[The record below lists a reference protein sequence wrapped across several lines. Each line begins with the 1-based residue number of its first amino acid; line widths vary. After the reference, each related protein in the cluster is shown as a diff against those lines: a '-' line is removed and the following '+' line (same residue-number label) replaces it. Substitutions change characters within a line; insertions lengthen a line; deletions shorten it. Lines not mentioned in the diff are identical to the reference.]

1 MDGVGRALSWHPRSS
16 EPCSTAHLRRARLLP
31 RISVK
36 PCHSP
41 ALLGGSE
48 GAAWGGRGTFRKS
61 PWTAFLQPG
70 PQQSQRLG
78 QEVSVRAGPGCSPWT
93 GLRGDRREARWLI
106 NHESSHGSCPLLRP
120 NGSRG
125 LIIEQRAVVL
135 HSDPS
140 NPSRHHRHGKMDG
153 NLVSRAWC
161 SASVP
166 LGTFSIGATD
176 QLWRP

>member
-1 MDGVGRALSWHPRSS
+1 MQHCPPQACPPLAPYLSQALSQPSAPWG
-16 EPCSTAHLRRARLLP
+16 LRRSCL
-31 RISVK
+31 
-36 PCHSP
+36 
-41 ALLGGSE
+41 
-48 GAAWGGRGTFRKS
+48 GGRGTFRKS
-61 PWTAFLQPG
+61 LWTAFLQPS

-125 LIIEQRAVVL
+125 LIIERRAVVL

-161 SASVP
+161 SASMP
-166 LGTFSIGATD
+166 PGTFSIGATD
-176 QLWRP
+176 QRWRP

>member
-1 MDGVGRALSWHPRSS
+1 MWAGPSAGTPGALSRAALLTSGVPASCPVSQSS
-16 EPCSTAHLRRARLLP
+16 LVTAQSSLGAQKGLPGGPWDLQEEPLDRL
-31 RISVK
+31 
-36 PCHSP
+36 SP
-41 ALLGGSE
+41 A
-48 GAAWGGRGTFRKS
+48 W
-61 PWTAFLQPG
+61 

-93 GLRGDRREARWLI
+93 GLRGDRRETRWLI